1 MHWWY
6 HNGNVV
12 GNNEKVH
19 ASSSIRH
26 LRFQIAAAFK
36 KRVVKVTFIFSR
48 FIIDKLYSLASL
60 TPINIKT
67 LIPMRFFY
75 LFSIYFSRSS

>member
-36 KRVVKVTFIFSR
+36 KE
-48 FIIDKLYSLASL
+48 SLRSL
-60 TPINIKT
+60 SLSVGLLLINY
-67 LIPMRFFY
+67 IP
-75 LFSIYFSRSS
+75 SPH

>member
-19 ASSSIRH
+19 ASSSI
-26 LRFQIAAAFK
+26 LKRFQIAAAFK
-36 KRVVKVTFIFSR
+36 KKSRKVTFIVSR
-48 FIIDKLYSLASL
+48 FIIDKLYSLTSL

-67 LIPMRFFY
+67 WIPMRFFFY